1 MLQLPKDFCSQMISI
16 LGEEEF
22 LLLQNAIEQE
32 RITSIRTNP
41 FKIGE
46 GKLSSTASRVPWST
60 NGFYLDER
68 PLFTMDPLFHAGAYY
83 AQEASSMFLEQI
95 LLQHRDKIGTE
106 EPLVLDLCASPGG
119 KSTLLASFLKG
130 GGWLVANEV
139 MKSRV
144 GILNENLSKWG
155 IPNVTVTQNDPKD
168 FGRLTGLFDIIVID
182 APCSGEGMFRKD
194 DKAIE
199 DWSLNNVQLC
209 CERQKRI
216 VSDVYPALKEG
227 GLLIYST
234 CTYNEEEDEKNVK
247 WISEELGAD
256 ILSVQTEANWSI
268 TETPFGYHFY
278 PHKTKGEGF
287 FIAVLQKSQESS
299 SIKTKANKNSHK
311 GKKEIISQET
321 KKQVKGW
328 LRHEEE
334 FDFIQENGLMSAIKK
349 AWRQEADI
357 FNSALHIIR
366 NGVPVGIVK
375 GRDLIPHE
383 TLALSTILNQEAFPN
398 VECSWE
404 MAIQFLKKE
413 NIILENQQKGFVL
426 FCYQNIP
433 LGFGKNLGNRC
444 NNLFPSEWRIRMEMD
459 KSRYSEIL

>member
-1 MLQLPKDFCSQMISI
+1 MISI

-95 LLQHRDKIGTE
+95 LLQHRDKIGTD

-287 FIAVLQKSQESS
+287 FIAVLQKNQETSS
-299 SIKTKANKNSHK
+299 AKNRLNKNGHK
-311 GKKEIISQET
+311 GKKEIIPQET
-321 KKQVKGW
+321 KKQLKGW
-328 LRHEEE
+328 LLDEEE
-334 FDFIQENGLMSAIKK
+334 YDFNQENGLVSAIKK
-349 AWRQEADI
+349 TWKQEADI
-357 FNSALHIIR
+357 FNATLHTIR
-366 NGVPVGIVK
+366 NGVPVGFVK
-375 GRDLIPHE
+375 GKDLIPHE

-459 KSRYSEIL
+459 KSRYSDIL

>member
-1 MLQLPKDFCSQMISI
+1 
-16 LGEEEF
+16 
-22 LLLQNAIEQE
+22 
-32 RITSIRTNP
+32 
-41 FKIGE
+41 
-46 GKLSSTASRVPWST
+46 
-60 NGFYLDER
+60 
-68 PLFTMDPLFHAGAYY
+68 MDPLFHAGAYY

-268 TETPFGYHFY
+268 TENPLGYHFY

-287 FIAVLQKSQESS
+287 FIAVLQKNQEPSS
-299 SIKTKANKNSHK
+299 AKNRLNKNSHK
-311 GKKEIISQET
+311 GKKEIVSQET

-334 FDFIQENGLMSAIKK
+334 FDFIQENGLVSAIKK
-349 AWRQEADI
+349 AWKQEADI
-357 FNSALHIIR
+357 WGS
-366 NGVPVGIVK
+366 GIPPWSP
-375 GRDLIPHE
+375 G
-383 TLALSTILNQEAFPN
+383 A
-398 VECSWE
+398 
-404 MAIQFLKKE
+404 
-413 NIILENQQKGFVL
+413 
-426 FCYQNIP
+426 
-433 LGFGKNLGNRC
+433 
-444 NNLFPSEWRIRMEMD
+444 
-459 KSRYSEIL
+459 